1 MADTKGHRDT
11 LDIVINRIREGK
23 MKSKTAHNENLPALN
38 RIEGQIRGIQRMI
51 GEGRYC
57 IDIINQILAAIHALY
72 RVEEKIFAKHI
83 ENCVKEAFL
92 SKSERE
98 INKKIDEIMKVAKR
112 LRKLS

>member
-1 MADTKGHRDT
+1 
-11 LDIVINRIREGK
+11 
-23 MKSKTAHNENLPALN
+23 MKSKTVHNENIPALN
-38 RIEGQIRGIQRMI
+38 RIEGQIRGIRRMI

-57 IDIINQILAAIHALY
+57 IDIIDQILAAIHALY

-83 ENCVKEAFL
+83 EGCVKKAFL

-98 INKKIDEIMKVAKR
+98 INKKIDEIMKVTKR